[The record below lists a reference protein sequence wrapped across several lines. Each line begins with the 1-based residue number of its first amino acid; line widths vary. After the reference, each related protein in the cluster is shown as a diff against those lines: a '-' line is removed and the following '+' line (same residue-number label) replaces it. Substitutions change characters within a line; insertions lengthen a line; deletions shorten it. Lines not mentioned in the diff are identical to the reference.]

1 MGCGASTTRV
11 SPSYEQPAA
20 RYASTH
26 ENGGDDSDY
35 RTPTKLKLEPE
46 PSLAEQQALLVKQHR
61 AEEQQWRTE
70 QQQQQQQASS
80 STEQPQPRSI
90 AELKK
95 LWYRSFKAADPR
107 QHLVD
112 FFKPGDERGPYGY
125 LRAQGLRPRGAPAH
139 YFSIWRPT
147 SLTAIRMLYDGTAT
161 GKGLVCRAADG
172 ESCVAA

>member
-26 ENGGDDSDY
+26 ENGSDDSDY

-70 QQQQQQQASS
+70 QQQQQQASS

-95 LWYRSFKAADPR
+95 LWYRSFKAPDPR

-112 FFKPGDERGPYGY
+112 FFKPGDEGR
-125 LRAQGLRPRGAPAH
+125 
-139 YFSIWRPT
+139 
-147 SLTAIRMLYDGTAT
+147 
-161 GKGLVCRAADG
+161 
-172 ESCVAA
+172 

>member
-11 SPSYEQPAA
+11 SPSYEQQPAA
-20 RYASTH
+20 RYAATN
-26 ENGGDDSDY
+26 ENGSDDSDY

-112 FFKPGDERGPYGY
+112 FFKPGDERGP
-125 LRAQGLRPRGAPAH
+125 
-139 YFSIWRPT
+139 
-147 SLTAIRMLYDGTAT
+147 
-161 GKGLVCRAADG
+161 K
-172 ESCVAA
+172 VAARARHRDDTAPGRAVGSMPKSCDCGRWIY